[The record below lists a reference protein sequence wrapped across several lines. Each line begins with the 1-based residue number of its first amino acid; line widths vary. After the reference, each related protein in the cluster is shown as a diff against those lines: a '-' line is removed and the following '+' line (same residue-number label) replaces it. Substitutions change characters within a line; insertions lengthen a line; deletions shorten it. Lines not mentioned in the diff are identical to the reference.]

1 MRFRSSKRSRGFTL
15 IELMIVV
22 AIVGILAVLAV
33 YGVRRYLLNA
43 KSAEAHNSLG
53 QMAKDAYAQFQKES
67 MSGNVLTPGSSAGNS
82 NLLCLSA
89 TQSVPTS
96 ISSVKGEKYQSAPSE
111 WNKDAAANAGF
122 ACLKFEIDQPQYYV
136 YSYTADGSGT
146 SWFTGWANGDLNGDG
161 TESTYTITGSVQGG
175 VLTIAPN
182 IIDKNAE

>member
-1 MRFRSSKRSRGFTL
+1 MRFRGDRQSRGFTL

-22 AIVGILAVLAV
+22 AIVGILAVLAI

-43 KSAEAHNSLG
+43 KSTEAHNSLG
-53 QMAKDAYAQFQKES
+53 QLAKDSYAQFQKES
-67 MSGNVLTPGSSAGNS
+67 MSGAVLAQGNSAGNS
-82 NLLCLSA
+82 NLLCLSSTA
-89 TQSVPTS
+89 SVPTS
-96 ISSVKGEKYQSAPSE
+96 ITSVKGMKYQSAASE

-136 YSYTADGSGT
+136 YSYSADTAGT
-146 SWFTGWANGDLNGDG
+146 SWFTGMANGDLNGDG
-161 TESTYTITGSVQGG
+161 IQSTYTITGSVQGG